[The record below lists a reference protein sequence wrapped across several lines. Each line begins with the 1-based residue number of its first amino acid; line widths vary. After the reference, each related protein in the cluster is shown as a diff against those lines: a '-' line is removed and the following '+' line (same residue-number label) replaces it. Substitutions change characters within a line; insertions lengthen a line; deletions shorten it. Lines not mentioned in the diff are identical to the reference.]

1 MFKTGTD
8 PAAMAEK
15 ELWEKQVDRTM
26 WFLIKGT
33 FWFAAVLVV
42 LSYFSNR
49 PATETESAS
58 ALEVGD
64 AVAAATEAYQYV
76 SAICAE
82 KPDVCVK
89 GAETFSAL
97 GVRAKEGARVAFEL
111 LDKQFGNG
119 PPSDGKEAVKEA
131 AAAKLIADPDPT
143 PFPAKPAETAAAS
156 ADAVSTGTVPVP
168 QKRPTH

>member
-1 MFKTGTD
+1 
-8 PAAMAEK
+8 
-15 ELWEKQVDRTM
+15 M

-42 LSYFSNR
+42 LSYFSGR
-49 PATETESAS
+49 PVTEPQGAS

-64 AVAAATEAYQYV
+64 AFAAATEAYQYV

-82 KPDVCVK
+82 KPDVCEK

-119 PPSDGKEAVKEA
+119 QTNGQANGQSRETAKETEA
-131 AAAKLIADPDPT
+131 SLVADPDPT
-143 PFPAKPAETAAAS
+143 PFPAATAAP
-156 ADAVSTGTVPVP
+156 ADAISTGTVPVP
-168 QKRPTH
+168 QKRPAH